1 MATQA
6 PNRPRP
12 QNGQPTTTHAP
23 QRSDAESLLEQVLA
37 RTPAKAS
44 DNPNVRLVDDTLE
57 MMAPH
62 IEKLVPPKMRGQG
75 AWLCAVAAQHFRN
88 NPNLRDCPPVDF
100 CRAVGQA
107 AQMGLAIDGQLCYC
121 VKFKSVY
128 QALPDW
134 KGLVAVAR
142 SARLIKDCQPFVVKE
157 NDRFSYV
164 AGEKPLHE
172 YPPGNSSRGK
182 VIGAYALV
190 TLPDGTVRTEYMD
203 LEELNKIKDFAPSKN
218 GPWGGPFADEMYKK
232 CPVRRAMKSFKSDPT
247 IQRALDA
254 EEIGAALDATEAIER
269 AGNPDPPHFTD
280 EGQPPTAL
288 EILQANFEAAK
299 DVCKERKLLSAAAF
313 TKLMDA
319 LKLPDQNKWTADH
332 YKTAGIALQTIIDG
346 AADAEPERMP
356 GQDG

>member
-1 MATQA
+1 MTTQA
-6 PNRPRP
+6 PNRPAR
-12 QNGQPTTTHAP
+12 NGQPTTTHAP

-44 DNPNVRLVDDTLE
+44 DNPNVRLVDETLE

-62 IEKLVPPKMRGQG
+62 IEKLVPPKMKGQG
-75 AWLCAVAAQHFRN
+75 AWLCAMAAQHFRN

-142 SARLIKDCQPFVVKE
+142 SARLIRDCQPFIVKE
-157 NDRFSYV
+157 NDEFNYI
-164 AGEKPLHE
+164 AGQTPLHRF
-172 YPPGNSSRGK
+172 PKGNAPRGK

-218 GPWGGPFADEMYKK
+218 GPWGGPFVDEMYKK

-280 EGQPPTAL
+280 EGTPPTSREVL
-288 EILQANFEAAK
+288 EANYNAIK
-299 DVCKERKLLSAAAF
+299 DLCKERGLLSPAAF
-313 TKLMDA
+313 KKLTAD
-319 LKLPDQNKWTADH
+319 LKLPDQSKWTDDN
-332 YKTAGIALQTIIDG
+332 YRTIGEALNTILNSAPPDER
-346 AADAEPERMP
+346 EPGSE
-356 GQDG
+356 G